1 MTQSY
6 KSHAKINLF
15 LRIMG
20 QRSDGYHNIQSIFQ
34 LIDLHDEISIK
45 KRKDSLIK
53 IKCNVKEIENN
64 NLIIKSIDHFLGY
77 TQLPNVGLD
86 IILKKNIPIG
96 GGLGGGSS
104 NAATCLIA
112 LNEIYE
118 TKLSAI
124 QLKGIAR
131 QIGCDVPFFLHQKNA
146 WVEGTGD
153 IITPIFVKPTW
164 LVMIFSKHN
173 ISTSDI
179 FSKYTHKNHFREF
192 SYDDYLENNT
202 INDFEEIVFKNYPSI
217 HQSYKYLSSYG
228 RARMTGTGGTV
239 FLPLPSYEE
248 AKKVLSRLPKK
259 EISLIVK
266 SLDI

>member
-15 LRIMG
+15 LRIIG

-64 NLIIKSIDHFLGY
+64 NLINKSIDHFLDY
-77 TQLPNVGLD
+77 TQLPNIGLD

-124 QLKGIAR
+124 QLKRIAR

-248 AKKVLSRLPKK
+248 AKKVLSRLPNK

>member
-15 LRIMG
+15 LRIIG
-20 QRSDGYHNIQSIFQ
+20 QRPDGYHNIQSIFQ
-34 LIDLHDEISIK
+34 LIDLHDVISIK

-64 NLIIKSIDHFLGY
+64 NIINKSVNLFLNY
-77 TQLPNVGLD
+77 SHLPYIGLD

-124 QLKGIAR
+124 QLKHIAR
-131 QIGCDVPFFLHQKNA
+131 QIGCDVPFFLQHKNA

-153 IITPIFVKPTW
+153 IITPIFIKPIW
-164 LVMIFSKHN
+164 LVLIFSKHN

-179 FSKYTHKNHFREF
+179 FSKYTHKNHVKEL
-192 SYDDYLENNT
+192 SYDDYLEDNT
-202 INDFEEIVFKNYPSI
+202 MNDFEKIVFKDYPSI
-217 HQSYKYLSSYG
+217 HQSYKHLSSFG

-239 FLPLPSYEE
+239 FLPLPSYED
-248 AKKVLSRLPKK
+248 AKKVVSCLPKK
-259 EISLIVK
+259 ETSLIVK
-266 SLDI
+266 SLDV

>member
-15 LRIMG
+15 LRIIE
-20 QRSDGYHNIQSIFQ
+20 QRPDGYHNIQSIFQ

-64 NLIIKSIDHFLGY
+64 NLINKSIDYFLDY
-77 TQLPNVGLD
+77 TKAPKIGLD

-124 QLKGIAR
+124 QLNHIAR

-146 WVEGTGD
+146 WIEGTGD
-153 IITPIFVKPTW
+153 IITPIFVKPT
-164 LVMIFSKHN
+164 
-173 ISTSDI
+173 
-179 FSKYTHKNHFREF
+179 
-192 SYDDYLENNT
+192 
-202 INDFEEIVFKNYPSI
+202 
-217 HQSYKYLSSYG
+217 
-228 RARMTGTGGTV
+228 
-239 FLPLPSYEE
+239 
-248 AKKVLSRLPKK
+248 
-259 EISLIVK
+259 
-266 SLDI
+266 

>member
-1 MTQSY
+1 MKNY
-6 KSHAKINLF
+6 PYDN
-15 LRIMG
+15 
-20 QRSDGYHNIQSIFQ
+20 
-34 LIDLHDEISIK
+34 
-45 KRKDSLIK
+45 
-53 IKCNVKEIENN
+53 
-64 NLIIKSIDHFLGY
+64 KSIDHFLDY
-77 TQLPNVGLD
+77 TQLPNIGLD

-124 QLKGIAR
+124 QLKRIAR

-164 LVMIFSKHN
+164 LVMIFSKQN

-202 INDFEEIVFKNYPSI
+202 INDFEEIESTLFFLGWIKPIILLVFILSLI
-217 HQSYKYLSSYG
+217 ISMYLGSKIFS
-228 RARMTGTGGTV
+228 GTV
-239 FLPLPSYEE
+239 
-248 AKKVLSRLPKK
+248 V
-259 EISLIVK
+259 
-266 SLDI
+266 

>member
-15 LRIMG
+15 LRIIG
-20 QRSDGYHNIQSIFQ
+20 QRPDGYHNIQSIFQ

-45 KRKDSLIK
+45 KRKDGLIK

-64 NLIIKSIDHFLGY
+64 NLINKSVNLFLNY
-77 TQLPNVGLD
+77 TQLPNIGLD

-124 QLKGIAR
+124 QLKRIAK
-131 QIGCDVPFFLHQKNA
+131 QI
-146 WVEGTGD
+146 
-153 IITPIFVKPTW
+153 
-164 LVMIFSKHN
+164 
-173 ISTSDI
+173 
-179 FSKYTHKNHFREF
+179 
-192 SYDDYLENNT
+192 
-202 INDFEEIVFKNYPSI
+202 
-217 HQSYKYLSSYG
+217 
-228 RARMTGTGGTV
+228 
-239 FLPLPSYEE
+239 
-248 AKKVLSRLPKK
+248 
-259 EISLIVK
+259 
-266 SLDI
+266 